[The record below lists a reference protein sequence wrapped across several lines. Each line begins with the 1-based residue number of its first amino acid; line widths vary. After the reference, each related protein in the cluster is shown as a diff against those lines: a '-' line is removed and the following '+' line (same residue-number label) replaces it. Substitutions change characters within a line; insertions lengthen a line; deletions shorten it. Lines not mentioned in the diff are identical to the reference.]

1 MEKMYADLSARRNKS
16 VESQNRPSYT
26 GAPFDLLMYRWRL
39 GQVDAALEV
48 LNSIELM
55 KMFDDHEADILEYVI
70 EKLQI
75 MADHNLRM
83 MEGENN
89 GQGESD
95 HN

>member
-16 VESQNRPSYT
+16 VESQNRPSYA

-39 GQVDAALEV
+39 GQVDAALDV

-55 KMFDDHEADILEYVI
+55 KLFGNPADDILKNVI
-70 EKLQI
+70 NRLQI
-75 MADHNLRM
+75 MTDHNLRI

-89 GQGESD
+89 GQRESD

>member
-1 MEKMYADLSARRNKS
+1 MEKTYADLSARRSKS
-16 VESQNRPSYT
+16 VLSQDRPRYS
-26 GAPFDLLMYRWRL
+26 GVSLDLLMYRWRL
-39 GQVDAALEV
+39 GQVDAALEL

-55 KMFDDHEADILEYVI
+55 KMFDDPAEYILENVI
-70 EKLQI
+70 YKLQF

-95 HN
+95 HH

>member
-1 MEKMYADLSARRNKS
+1 MEKTYADLNARRNKS
-16 VESQNRPSYT
+16 VLSQDRPSYA
-26 GAPFDLLMYRWRL
+26 GVSFDLLMYRWRL
-39 GQVDAALEV
+39 GQVDAALEL

-55 KMFDDHEADILEYVI
+55 KMFDDPAEYILENVI
-70 EKLQI
+70 YKLQV

-95 HN
+95 HH